1 MRKFIVL
8 ILLII
13 FFGLQADFNFA
24 RELFEDGLYEEAINE
39 FEMIVELYPTSQEAE
54 RSIFFIAES
63 YRKQQ
68 KYDLAE
74 NNYNRLLSGYP
85 QNSFKDQIYHALALV
100 NYKQSEFETAIS
112 YFEYNLQ
119 NYPLSEYTRNSL
131 DLYLNSFYQQKKYNL
146 VIEKGKQIQ
155 KDYAQNRNLPELLLL
170 MIKSYLELNSLQEA
184 KDLIARIYSEHSAHN
199 AKWEA
204 VLIETDLLLEENRL
218 EEAESKLTNA
228 LNNTL
233 PRNYEEIFRLKL
245 ADIFLKKTE
254 FEKAIEQLTLL
265 GNKFNHSE
273 KQDQFLVKLNHA
285 NLQTGNYQ
293 AVITPPENPKMIE
306 NSPLYDQYL
315 LYQAKAYFALKQHD
329 EASNL
334 VKKVKKIS
342 NKQDIVYQ
350 ANYLE
355 AKIMQSAGRWI
366 EAVELYLQLINS
378 ESAGADELW
387 LKIGNIYSE
396 NLSNHT
402 KAIYYYDQ
410 IIFGNYSSRII
421 NKALYNKAACYEK
434 LGKYDEAVTA
444 LASIDQSEITDENL
458 RNQIQQKYYHLKK
471 FKQQN
476 REAAL
481 ENFLTAVFAYL
492 NDENKLELKY
502 QLVNILSSDLKNFAL
517 SDQLLNAPSNA
528 KEIYLKAL
536 INLNLAEQ
544 YSNQNNESLF
554 RQYSNNALE
563 LVSLLDSA
571 QDAEEIAEIDLKY
584 RILNE
589 EDKEKYVPDLE
600 NFVEHYSESQAAAE
614 FLIMIIDYYREI
626 QSETNMVKYI
636 SLLKLNEKIDK
647 KEFFRNKIWLAEYYY
662 NKDEDDEARENYDL
676 AAGYIDLK
684 YPDVIFHYAV
694 TLDQTGESEQAVEKI
709 KFLINNNDSFSNFN
723 TAVEYLVDLLIKRGE
738 FNQAAKYYAYLKE
751 ENRDDAYYLKLS
763 EIYLEINDKMGA
775 KEAIMH
781 IVEKDE
787 KTLEQLAYLQ
797 YETGDVEMA
806 KYSFNLL
813 KDRNANN
820 LKYHEMLGRIAFEQ
834 ELYLECAENY
844 KIIVDALDEGYTSDE
859 DLNRTIL
866 ENIIS
871 LYRIGNRPKAEALTK
886 RFKNI
891 LDQKAQD
898 LIQLNEGIYYLDM
911 DEKKAENIFGKLIKS
926 TVSDRDLRYRA
937 YFWRGVSRIKLNK
950 MAEAEA
956 DFLVVLESDLQDLI
970 NQANM
975 KLGTLNFS
983 RENYQQ
989 ALKYYYDVIEND
1001 DTGTLALD
1009 AATNFAFVCKTIEE
1023 WQKAVAAYE
1032 IILERWGDSE
1042 LEGNTLFDIAFC
1054 HFRDKRYPDALEMFE
1069 ESIPLLNNRE
1079 LAAEAQYWIGESWF
1093 NMADYEK
1100 AITEF
1105 LKVSYNYSEFVH
1117 WSATSELKAG
1127 EAYTKAGEKDKAVRI
1142 YERIIQKYGK
1152 NSQWGKEAQF
1162 RISNLKS

>member
-39 FEMIVELYPTSQEAE
+39 FEIIVKLYPTSQEAE

-100 NYKQSEFETAIS
+100 NYNQSEYEAAVS
-112 YFEYNLQ
+112 YFDYNLQ

-131 DLYLNSFYQQKKYNL
+131 DLYLSSYYQQGKYNL
-146 VIEKGKQIQ
+146 VVEKGKQLQ
-155 KDYAQNRNLPELLLL
+155 KDYADNRNLPELLLL
-170 MIKSYLELNSLQEA
+170 MTRSYLKLNSLQEA
-184 KDLIARIYSEHSAHN
+184 KDLIARIYSEYPAHN
-199 AKWEA
+199 ARWEA
-204 VLIETDLLLEENRL
+204 ILIETDLLIKENRPQ
-218 EEAESKLTNA
+218 EAERKLADSLENS
-228 LNNTL
+228 L
-233 PRNYEEIFRLKL
+233 PRNYEETFRLKL
-245 ADIFLKKTE
+245 ADIFLKTAE
-254 FEKAIEQLTLL
+254 FAKAVEQLTLL
-265 GNKFNHSE
+265 SNKFNHSE
-273 KQDQFLVKLNHA
+273 KQDQFLVKLNQA
-285 NLQTGNYQ
+285 YLQTGDYQ
-293 AVITPPENPKMIE
+293 SVITPPENPKMIE
-306 NSPLYDQYL
+306 NSLLYDEYL
-315 LYQAKAYFALKQHD
+315 LYQAQAYLALNQHTV
-329 EASNL
+329 ASNL
-334 VKKVKKIS
+334 LKKVKEIS
-342 NKQDIVYQ
+342 NKQEIIYQ
-350 ANYLE
+350 AGYLE
-355 AKIMQSAGRWI
+355 AKIMERGGRWI
-366 EAVELYLQLINS
+366 EAVKLYQELINS
-378 ESAGADELW
+378 ESAVADELW
-387 LKIGNIYSE
+387 LKIGNIYRG
-396 NLSNHT
+396 NLSNYT

-410 IIFGNYSSRII
+410 IIFGNYSSRMRD
-421 NKALYNKAACYEK
+421 KALYNKALCYEK
-434 LGKYDEAVTA
+434 LGNYDEAVAA
-444 LASIDQSEITDENL
+444 LASIDYSEIADKNL
-458 RNQIQQKYYHLKK
+458 RYEIQQKYSHLKK
-471 FKQQN
+471 FKLQDKD
-476 REAAL
+476 AAL
-481 ENFLTAVFAYL
+481 ENFLIAVFAFL
-492 NDENKLELKY
+492 NDENKQELKY
-502 QLVNILSSDLKNFAL
+502 HLVNILSSDLKNFQL
-517 SDQLLNAPSNA
+517 SDELLSVPSNGQ
-528 KEIYLKAL
+528 EIYLKAL
-536 INLNLAEQ
+536 INLNLAEKYAEQ
-544 YSNQNNESLF
+544 DNEKLF
-554 RQYSNNALE
+554 RQYSSKTLE
-563 LVSLLDSA
+563 LVSRLDPA
-571 QDAEEIAEIDLKY
+571 LYAEEIAEINLKY
-584 RILNE
+584 RILNS
-589 EDKEKYVPDLE
+589 EDEEKYVPDLE
-600 NFVEHYSESQAAAE
+600 NFVKKYPESQAADE

-626 QSETNMVKYI
+626 DAETNMATYI
-636 SLLKLNEKIDK
+636 TLLKLNEKIDQM
-647 KEFFRNKIWLAEYYY
+647 EFFRNKIWLAEYYY
-662 NKDEDDEARENYDL
+662 TKDDDYKARENYDQ
-676 AAGYIDLK
+676 AADFIDLE

-694 TLDQTGESEQAVEKI
+694 TLDQTGESEQAVEKLR
-709 KFLINNNDSFSNFN
+709 FLVNNSDSFNNFN
-723 TAVEYLVDLLIKRGE
+723 TAVEYLVDLLMDKEE
-738 FNQAAKYYAYLKE
+738 FSEAAKYYAYLKP
-751 ENRDDAYYLKLS
+751 ENRDDSYYLKLS
-763 EIYLEINDKMGA
+763 EIYLKIDDKLRA
-775 KEAIMH
+775 KEAIMQV
-781 IVEKDE
+781 VEKDE
-787 KTLEQLAYLQ
+787 KTLEQLAFLQ

-813 KDRNANN
+813 KDRNADN
-820 LKYHEMLGRIAFEQ
+820 LKYHKMLGRIAFEQ

-844 KIIVDALDEGYTSDE
+844 KIIVDALDEDYTADE
-859 DLNRTIL
+859 DLKRTIL

-871 LYRIGNRPKAEALTK
+871 LYRIGNRPKAEALAK
-886 RFKNI
+886 RFKDV
-891 LDQKAQD
+891 LDQKAED

-926 TVSDRDLRYRA
+926 TVSDHDLRYRA

-950 MAEAEA
+950 IAEAEA

-983 RENYQQ
+983 RENYEQ

-1001 DTGTLALD
+1001 TTGTLALD
-1009 AATNFAFVCKTIEE
+1009 AATNFAYVCKTIEA

-1069 ESIPLLNNRE
+1069 ESIPLLNDRE
-1079 LAAEAQYWIGESWF
+1079 LAAEAQYWIGEAWF

-1162 RISNLKS
+1162 RISNLNS